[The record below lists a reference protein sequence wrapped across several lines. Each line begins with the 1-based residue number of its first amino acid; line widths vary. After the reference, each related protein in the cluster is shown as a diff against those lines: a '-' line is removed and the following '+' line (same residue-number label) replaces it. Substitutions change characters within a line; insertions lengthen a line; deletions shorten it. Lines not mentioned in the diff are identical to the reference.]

1 MSGSKE
7 YAAALSKVEKDIR
20 ISEQQEAEN
29 DYNTHLY
36 GENHGLACRYEVP
49 TDSDSPRTPRERLWT
64 AREPFT
70 DDPRS
75 MKTIHGFF
83 FHVPHKIN
91 L

>member
-36 GENHGLACRYEVP
+36 GEIRGSHRLGLPE
-49 TDSDSPRTPRERLWT
+49 DSSRTFMDCP
-64 AREPFT
+64 
-70 DDPRS
+70 
-75 MKTIHGFF
+75 
-83 FHVPHKIN
+83 
-91 L
+91 